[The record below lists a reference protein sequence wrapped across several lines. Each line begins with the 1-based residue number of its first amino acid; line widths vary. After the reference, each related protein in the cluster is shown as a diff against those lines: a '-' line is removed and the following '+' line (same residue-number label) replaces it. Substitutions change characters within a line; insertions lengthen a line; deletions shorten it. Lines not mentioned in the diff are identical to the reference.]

1 LWVYDQHLDCLRRK
15 RAAHHAEPLQLAG
28 FFPSG
33 RTARYVATMTSFD
46 DFGLIDIQRRFRDV
60 GCGTDIHRNT
70 IAKPMGL

>member
-1 LWVYDQHLDCLRRK
+1 
-15 RAAHHAEPLQLAG
+15 
-28 FFPSG
+28 
-33 RTARYVATMTSFD
+33 MTSFD